1 MTVAIVFPGQGS
13 QSVGMGQDLAKA
25 FPEAQHVFQEVDDA
39 LGYKLS
45 QIIFEG
51 PQEDLT
57 RTQNTQPAL
66 MAVSMAVMRV
76 LELQANIDISKFAL
90 AAGHSLGQYSA
101 LAAANSLSIAEAARL
116 LKIRGESMQKAVPE
130 GKGAMVAVLGVDLET
145 VEKVADEAAAHGICA
160 VANDN
165 CPGQVVLSGEKV
177 AIDQVAEIAKA
188 HGVKRCIPLPVSA
201 PFHCTLMQPAA
212 EAMDKALSTAELLN
226 ASIPIIDNTTVKPIT
241 DGQEMKNLLVKQVTG
256 QVRWRETIE
265 YFQQQGIERVFEIGA
280 GKVLTGLFKKTAPEI
295 VCTPIGTPEDIEE
308 MVKGF

>member
-1 MTVAIVFPGQGS
+1 MTIGIVFPGQGS
-13 QSVGMGQDLAKA
+13 QSVGMGQELAKA
-25 FPEAQHVFQEVDDA
+25 FPDAQDVFQEVDDA

-51 PQEDLT
+51 PQENLT
-57 RTQNTQPAL
+57 LTQNTQPAL
-66 MAVSMAVMRV
+66 MAVSLAVMRV
-76 LELQANIDISKFAL
+76 LESQANIDISKFSL

-101 LAAANSLSIAEAARL
+101 LAAANSVSISDAARL
-116 LKIRGESMQKAVPE
+116 LKIRGESMQKAVPI
-130 GKGAMVAVLGVDLET
+130 GKGAMIAVLGADMET
-145 VEKVADEAAAHGICA
+145 VKKVADEASSHGICA

-177 AIDQVAEIAKA
+177 AIDQVPEIAKA

-212 EAMDKALSTAELLN
+212 EAMEKALDTAELLN
-226 ASIPIIDNTTVKPIT
+226 PSIPVVDNTTVAPIT
-241 DGQEMKNLLVKQVTG
+241 DGLEMKGLLVKQVTG

-265 YFQQQGIERVFEIGA
+265 CFKHQGIERVYEVGA

-295 VCTPIGTPEDIEE
+295 VCTPVGTPENIEE
-308 MVKGF
+308 MVKNF